1 MNKQIAL
8 TVYCQNVWNSTPL
21 NRTAL
26 QRDLILDYEADVCLF
41 QECGPK
47 TIRAGADALPP
58 MLAVAYEEVPTAVGE
73 QNYTPVFYR
82 RDRFELAE
90 HGYFLY
96 EGKNDANSKSVTWA
110 ILSEKESGVRFG
122 VCSTHFWWKC
132 NEPDDNAQR
141 LANAAALYACT
152 QMLTEQYGV
161 PVIVGGDLNCGKCS
175 SQGEEPWLWL
185 CDRLI
190 DARAAAPLTTDMMTH
205 HAYPVKNEAG
215 LYVNGEM
222 PRRTLDHMFVTNHPH
237 LQLISFAVDT
247 TQRALATSDHC
258 PLILKAI
265 VTGE

>member
-1 MNKQIAL
+1 MTELAL

-26 QRDLILDYEADVCLF
+26 QRDLIFDHDADVCLF

-47 TIRAGADALPP
+47 TIRAGAEALPP
-58 MLAVAYEEVPTAVGE
+58 MLGERYDEVPTEVGE
-73 QNYTPVFYR
+73 QNYTPVFYK
-82 RDRFELAE
+82 RDRFDLLE
-90 HGYFLY
+90 HGYFLF

-141 LANAAALYACT
+141 LANAAALYACAT
-152 QMLTEQYGV
+152 DLKERFDV

-185 CDRLI
+185 CERLT
-190 DARAAAPLTTDMMTH
+190 DVRDAAPITTEMMTH
-205 HAYPVKNEAG
+205 HAYPIKDADG
-215 LYVNGEM
+215 LYCDGEM
-222 PRRTLDHMFVTNHPH
+222 PKRTLDHIFVTAHPRIR
-237 LQLISFAVDT
+237 LTSFAVDT
-247 TQRALATSDHC
+247 TQRALTTSDHC